1 MTVTPA
7 GAVPPVAELAD
18 FAALHAK
25 ALGIGRTE
33 LRQGLDAI
41 RRDGT
46 PEAWPRTWNRLAEHH
61 TRAGYP
67 LHACRAHVLAR
78 FPYPAD
84 EHRRTATDRAV
95 RAFDTWRRSHGGIDR
110 LELGLS
116 GGTLAAW
123 TAGLTPRAGR
133 PLLLVLGGIISVK
146 EQWAP
151 FLTAARRLGVAV
163 VVTEMPGVGEN
174 THRYG
179 PHSTAMIPELLDE
192 LGPASCAA
200 GVQVVALSFAGQLA
214 LSAAA
219 EDPRITAVHTVGAPT
234 DGVFRDPAVWAD
246 LPRTTTAT
254 LAYLAQREPE
264 QTRKELAALALDE
277 ETLARV
283 RVPVRYVA
291 SRRDE
296 IIPRREWERLAE
308 HLPDFTWVEFDDVHG
323 SPAHL
328 TDTRLWLLRGVLDTL
343 GDRRARAPGAVLALR
358 GNTGRGGTTRTRGT
372 GCTAVGRAPAD
383 RTSPGS
389 ASADRTHA
397 DRRQEGSRR

>member
-1 MTVTPA
+1 MTGTTGTPA
-7 GAVPPVAELAD
+7 GATPPLAELAG

-25 ALGIGRTE
+25 ALGITRTE
-33 LRQGLDAI
+33 LRQGLAAI

-46 PEAWPRTWNRLAEHH
+46 PDAWPRTWNRLAAHH
-61 TRAGYP
+61 QRADRP

-84 EHRRTATDRAV
+84 EHRRAAGDLAV
-95 RAFDTWRRSHGGIDR
+95 RAFDTWRRSHGDIRR
-110 LELGLS
+110 LELTLS
-116 GGTLAAW
+116 SGTLTAW
-123 TAGLTPRAGR
+123 AAGLEPRAGR
-133 PLLLVLGGIISVK
+133 PLLLVMGGIISVK

-151 FLTAARRLGVAV
+151 FLAAARRLGVAV

-174 THRYG
+174 AHRYG
-179 PHSTAMIPELLDE
+179 PHSVEMIPELLDE
-192 LGPASCAA
+192 LGAAHCAA
-200 GVQVVALSFAGQLA
+200 GVQLVALSFAGQLA

-234 DGVFRDPAVWAD
+234 DGVFRDPAVWAT

-254 LAYLAQREPE
+254 LAHLAQREPPQLE
-264 QTRKELAALALDE
+264 KELATLALDE
-277 ETLARV
+277 QALARV

-328 TDTRLWLLRGVLDTL
+328 ADTRLWLLHGVLDAL
-343 GDRRARAPGAVLALR
+343 GDRRARALAALLAVR
-358 GNTGRGGTTRTRGT
+358 GRADRGGTTRTHAAHHGERS
-372 GCTAVGRAPAD
+372 
-383 RTSPGS
+383 RT
-389 ASADRTHA
+389 
-397 DRRQEGSRR
+397 

>member
-214 LSAAA
+214 LSAA

-308 HLPDFTWVEFDDVHG
+308 RLPDFTWVEFDDVHG

-343 GDRRARAPGAVLALR
+343 GDRRARAAGAVLALR